1 MAIADREVVSG
12 IQAGEAILQVLR
24 DCGVEDIF
32 SSPGSDWP
40 AIWEALA
47 RRREEGNPL
56 PRFVNCRHEEL
67 AVAMAAG
74 YYRASGKLPAV
85 VLHTGVG
92 VLHGAMPIHTARQDG
107 IPMVILAGDSSAWG
121 EDAAH
126 DPGGQWLHSLSE
138 PGGPSAQ
145 AAPYTKWAATVGHVD
160 ALPGMVEHACRVA
173 MTAPMGPTI
182 LSVPMEVSLAE
193 VRAELVRATPVAR
206 AATRPPA
213 AAIEH
218 VARLLVDSRSPL
230 IVTEYAGREPGNLA
244 RLVELAERL
253 AIPVVEASVPT
264 CTNFPSDHPLH
275 VGYDAKPHVDAADV
289 ALLIGVRAPWHPAS
303 RRPANGA
310 QIIVMDESPG
320 NATLPTWNYPVDLFV
335 PGSLDLALDDLNAAV
350 KALLAERP
358 ASEQILEDR
367 RRRAAAE
374 HKRQVADMEG
384 RVARWAGQTPLRD
397 GWVLSELAELL
408 PDDAVVL
415 EETTTTH
422 GLVNRC
428 IPRRREGDFY
438 SRVTGGLGVVMCQ
451 ALGVKHAQRDKLVV
465 SLMGDGAFYYNP
477 VLACLGLAQEEN
489 LPTLTLV
496 FDNHSYVAMEAALL
510 RYYPEGSSA
519 RTGVHFGGPIA
530 PETDYSGLARLYG
543 GFGARVERPE
553 QLRPAIEQALREVR
567 AGKLAI
573 IHLVVAADF
582 TRGG

>member
-1 MAIADREVVSG
+1 MAIAERETTGV
-12 IQAGEAILQVLR
+12 QAGEAILQVLLA
-24 DCGVEDIF
+24 CGVEDVF

-85 VLHTGVG
+85 VLHTTVG
-92 VLHGAMPIHTARQDG
+92 LLHGCMPIFAARQDG
-107 IPMVILAGDSSAWG
+107 IPMVVLAGDSVAWG
-121 EDAAH
+121 EDSAH
-126 DPGGQWLHSLSE
+126 DPGAQWLHSLSA

-145 AAPYTKWAATVGHVD
+145 VENLTKWAATAGHSD

-173 MTAPMGPTI
+173 MTAPMGPVV

-193 VRAELVRATPVAR
+193 VRGELVRATPVSR

-213 AAIEH
+213 DQIEQ
-218 VARLLVDSRSPL
+218 VARLLLDSRSPL

-264 CTNFPSDHPLH
+264 CTNFPSEHPLH
-275 VGYDAKPHVDAADV
+275 AGYDAKPLVDAADV

-303 RRPANGA
+303 RRPANDA
-310 QIIVMDESPG
+310 QVIVLDESPG
-320 NATLPTWNYPVDLFV
+320 NATLPTWNYPASLFV
-335 PGSLDLALDDLNAAV
+335 AGSLDLALDDLNAAV
-350 KALLAERP
+350 KRLAAEQP
-358 ASEQILEDR
+358 PSEQALEER
-367 RRRAAAE
+367 RRRVEAE
-374 HKRQVADMEG
+374 HKRQRADLEG
-384 RVARWAGQTPLRD
+384 RVARWEGETPLRD
-397 GWVLSELAELL
+397 GWVLSELADML

-422 GLVNRC
+422 GLINRL

-438 SRVTGGLGVVMCQ
+438 SRVTGGLGVMMCQ
-451 ALGVKHAQRDKLVV
+451 AMGVKHARRDKLVIA
-465 SLMGDGAFYYNP
+465 LMGDGGFYYNP
-477 VLACLGLAQEEN
+477 VLPCLGLAQEEN
-489 LPTLTLV
+489 LPTLTFV
-496 FDNHSYVAMEAALL
+496 FDNRSYVAMEAALL
-510 RYYPEGSSA
+510 RYFPEGSSA

-530 PETDYSGLARLYG
+530 PETDYAGLARLYG
-543 GFGARVERPE
+543 GFGARVSRPE
-553 QLRPAIEQALREVR
+553 EFRPAVEQAMREVR
-567 AGKLAI
+567 AGKPAI
-573 IHLVVAADF
+573 VHLVVAADF
-582 TRGG
+582 SRGA